1 MFEPKRLHPITAVL
15 SFFKQLKELFFP
27 FMVFIFLGTRDNEG
41 ISSFVLVIG
50 ATGILLLLLIKG
62 ILSWYRFTYRIEDN
76 ELRIEYGL
84 FVTKKRYIPFER
96 IQSLDLSEG
105 ILHRPFQLV
114 KVKVETAGSNG
125 IEDAEGV
132 LTAIKKE
139 EAEAIQEIFAASKR
153 MQKDK
158 GLNETEIQVEDNI
171 IYQATPKE
179 LFILASTSGGVGVV
193 ISAVLAFIFQFE
205 EIIPYERVFK
215 GLEEFVTSGL
225 VFVSLVLFVGFLFA
239 WIIAL
244 IATMIKYANFT
255 VRKVGE
261 DLVITRGLLERR
273 QFTIPI
279 KRIQAI
285 RISENIVRQPIGY
298 ATVIVESAGGSSVNE
313 ESSKVVL
320 LPVIKKSKIQ
330 ALIEPFLT
338 EYLFTDDFKTVPR
351 RSFIRYL
358 FRGWIY
364 VIPLIIIPIL
374 IFKLWGLLS
383 SILFLLV
390 SSIWSYL
397 KYKDAGWDIQQLQL
411 SLRYRTLVKHT
422 VFMKRYKI
430 QSFSFRESYFQ
441 RKKKLAT
448 VEASV
453 KSGLGGTGGTVIDL
467 NKEDVLEIY
476 KWYSSERRLSPTET
490 NLDTETK

>member
-1 MFEPKRLHPITAVL
+1 VL
-15 SFFKQLKELFFP
+15 
-27 FMVFIFLGTRDNEG
+27 G
-41 ISSFVLVIG
+41 IG
-50 ATGILLLLLIKG
+50 ALSILLFLLIKG
-62 ILSWYRFTYRIEDN
+62 ILSWYRFTYRIEED

-84 FVTKKRYIPFER
+84 FVRKKRYIPFER

-125 IEDAEGV
+125 LEDAEGV

-153 MQKDK
+153 MQKDT
-158 GLNETEIQVEDNI
+158 GLNETETLVEQNI

-179 LFILASTSGGVGVV
+179 LLILASTSGGVGVV

-239 WIIAL
+239 WLVAL
-244 IATMIKYANFT
+244 VTTMIKYANFT
-255 VRKVGE
+255 VRKVEE

-285 RISENIVRQPIGY
+285 RISENVVRQPIGY
-298 ATVIVESAGGSSVNE
+298 ATVIVESAGGSTVNE

-320 LPVIKKSKIQ
+320 LPVIKKNKIQ

-338 EYLFTDDFKTVPR
+338 EYQFNHDFKTVPK
-351 RSFIRYL
+351 RSFVRYL

-364 VIPLIIIPIL
+364 VIPLIIVPIL

-383 SILFLLV
+383 ILLLV
-390 SSIWSYL
+390 FSSSWSYL
-397 KYKDAGWDIQQLQL
+397 KYKDAGWNINQLQL
-411 SLRYRTLVKHT
+411 SLRYRTVVKHT

-448 VEASV
+448 IEASI

-467 NKEDVLEIY
+467 DKGDVMEIY
-476 KWYSSERRLSPTET
+476 SWYSSDGQLSSTKL
-490 NLDTETK
+490 NLDNQAN

>member
-1 MFEPKRLHPITAVL
+1 VL
-15 SFFKQLKELFFP
+15 
-27 FMVFIFLGTRDNEG
+27 G
-41 ISSFVLVIG
+41 IG
-50 ATGILLLLLIKG
+50 ALSILLFLLIKG
-62 ILSWYRFTYRIEDN
+62 ILSWYRFTYRIEED

-84 FVTKKRYIPFER
+84 FVRKKRYIPFER

-125 IEDAEGV
+125 LEDAEGV

-153 MQKDK
+153 MQKDT
-158 GLNETEIQVEDNI
+158 GLNETETLVEQNI

-179 LFILASTSGGVGVV
+179 LLILASTSGGVGVV

-239 WIIAL
+239 WLVAL
-244 IATMIKYANFT
+244 VATMIKYANFT

-261 DLVITRGLLERR
+261 DLIITRGFLERR
-273 QFTIPI
+273 QFTIPV

-285 RISENIVRQPIGY
+285 RISENVVRQPIGY
-298 ATVIVESAGGSSVNE
+298 ATVIVESAGGSTVNE

-320 LPVIKKSKIQ
+320 LPVIKKNKIQ
-330 ALIEPFLT
+330 ALIGPFLT
-338 EYLFTDDFKTVPR
+338 EYQFTHDFKTVPK

-364 VIPLIIIPIL
+364 VIPLIIVPIL

-383 SILFLLV
+383 ILLLV
-390 SSIWSYL
+390 FSSSWSYL
-397 KYKDAGWDIQQLQL
+397 KYKDAGWNINQLQL
-411 SLRYRTLVKHT
+411 SLRYRTVVKHT

-448 VEASV
+448 IEASI

-467 NKEDVLEIY
+467 DKGDVMEIY
-476 KWYSSERRLSPTET
+476 SWYSSDGQLSSTKL
-490 NLDTETK
+490 NLDNQAN